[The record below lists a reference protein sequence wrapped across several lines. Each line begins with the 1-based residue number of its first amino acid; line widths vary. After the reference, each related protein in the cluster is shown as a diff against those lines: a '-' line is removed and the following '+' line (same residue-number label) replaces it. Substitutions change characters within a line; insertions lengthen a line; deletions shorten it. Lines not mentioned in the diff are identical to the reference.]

1 MTRQTW
7 QRVETVLEFG
17 FIPQSTGERLNSEIS
32 SREGSRKAFAGA
44 ELGAVP
50 RLKTSKSGYPNPR
63 QAEALGKTIL
73 RSRRGEKSPVLGA
86 EVRGNSWNIHS
97 PLLLALLLLFVLW
110 PAPINSSRRAF
121 PRPGHHHLL
130 LGRPL
135 PRVVRPRGRASRHRL

>member
-17 FIPQSTGERLNSEIS
+17 FIPQSTGQRLNSQIS
-32 SREGSRKAFAGA
+32 SREGRQKASAGE

-50 RLKTSKSGYPNPR
+50 LLKTSKSGYPNPW
-63 QAEALGKTIL
+63 QAAALGKTIL
-73 RSRRGEKSPVLGA
+73 RSRRGEKSPVLRA
-86 EVRGNSWNIHS
+86 EVRGNSGNIHS

-110 PAPINSSRRAF
+110 PAPINLSRLAS

-135 PRVVRPRGRASRHRL
+135 PRVVRPRGRTSRHRL

>member
-32 SREGSRKAFAGA
+32 SREGSRKASAGA

-50 RLKTSKSGYPNPR
+50 RLKTSKSGYPNAR
-63 QAEALGKTIL
+63 QTAALGKTIL
-73 RSRRGEKSPVLGA
+73 RSRRGEKSPVLRA
-86 EVRGNSWNIHS
+86 EVRGNSGNIHS
-97 PLLLALLLLFVLW
+97 LLLALLLLFVLW
-110 PAPINSSRRAF
+110 PAPINLSRRAS

-135 PRVVRPRGRASRHRL
+135 PRVVRPRGRTSRHRL